1 MKKAVAGFLCLL
13 ILFCL
18 SSCSRSETDTLESAL
33 LSLKKNDIS
42 GFCEYLTEDSRQL
55 VLSAAD
61 DLNETARATFDRLCD
76 VLRYA
81 ILDQNEETH
90 SFTVRITWI
99 DFDKLISRLQTIS
112 AIGADRAMG
121 GEVEFLFASGKME
134 AMYVKTETVTVYLKS
149 DNGSDPVIPF
159 TVAENKE
166 LVDFLNLLTALR
178 YFGK

>member
-1 MKKAVAGFLCLL
+1 MKKAISFSLCLI

-18 SSCSRSETDTLESAL
+18 SSCARSETDTLESAL

-42 GFCEYLTEDSRQL
+42 GFCEYLSEDSRAL

-61 DLNETARATFDRLCD
+61 GLNETSRDAFDRLCD
-76 VLRYA
+76 VMRYA

-99 DFDKLISRLQTIS
+99 DFDKLVQRLQTVS
-112 AIGADRAMG
+112 AIGTDRAKE

-134 AMYVKTETVTVYLKS
+134 ALYVKTETVTVHLKS

-159 TVAENKE
+159 TAAENKE